1 MNGLDTVIKKIHKI
15 WLMNVVCGDFNTN
28 YLSEND
34 KGKQLDDM
42 LISYNLTSRV
52 DFPTRIQNKS
62 KIQ

>member
-1 MNGLDTVIKKIHKI
+1 
-15 WLMNVVCGDFNTN
+15 MNVVCGDFNTN